1 MDDILGGRALIYRSA
16 SIYER
21 RRRVLAVA
29 RKMIAEHG
37 FSGFNV
43 RELCARAGIA
53 QKTLYN
59 AFGSKENVVA
69 MAIRQYQAD
78 FNERVAYQH
87 DPVSVIGRLERA
99 IKVHSR
105 NLEIR
110 PYTTAIMAVYNSPT
124 ADRAIRTAIRE
135 LAYTGITPWAMALR
149 RRRQFSEGVTME
161 AYIQLS
167 VTAQYAVLTDWCVG
181 EIEDMDLVDRVCG
194 AALIILLGTTRGQT
208 LRDART
214 WLHHLHTNA
223 PAWLDLRQAANFHE
237 SNLAPRPP
245 RAETRGA

>member
-1 MDDILGGRALIYRSA
+1 MDDIIGGRALIYRSA

-78 FNERVAYQH
+78 FNERVVYQH
-87 DPVSVIGRLERA
+87 DPISVIGRLERT

-105 NLEIR
+105 NVEIR

-124 ADRAIRTAIRE
+124 ADRSIRTAIRE
-135 LAYTGITPWAMALR
+135 VAYSAINPWATALR
-149 RRRQFSEGVTME
+149 RGRQFAEGVTME
-161 AYIQLS
+161 DYIQLS

-181 EIEDMDLVDRVCG
+181 EIEDVDLVERMCS
-194 AALIILLGTTRGQT
+194 AYLITLSGTTRGQT
-208 LRDART
+208 LREARA
-214 WLHHLHTNA
+214 WLHGVRAGST
-223 PAWLDLRQAANFHE
+223 AWLDLRHSAAFRE
-237 SNLAPRPP
+237 SDLAARPP
-245 RAETRGA
+245 R